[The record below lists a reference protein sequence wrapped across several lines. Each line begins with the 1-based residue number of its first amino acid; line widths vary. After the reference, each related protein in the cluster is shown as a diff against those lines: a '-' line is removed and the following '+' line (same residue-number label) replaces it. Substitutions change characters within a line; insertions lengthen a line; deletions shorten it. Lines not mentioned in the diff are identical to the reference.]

1 VNIKSILGLDPQA
14 VLMTM
19 LGLVGL
25 YLIVSRPGAVTQI
38 AGGILRPLNEGFIIL
53 QGRSGRGGL
62 PQGY

>member
-1 VNIKSILGLDPQA
+1 MFQKVFGVDPQV

-25 YLIVSRPGAVTQI
+25 YLIVSRPGAVAQI
-38 AGGILRPLNEGFIIL
+38 AGGVLRPLNEGFIIL
-53 QGRSGRGGL
+53 QGRTARGGL